1 MGHLGGMLGGVW
13 ARLVTGCVEEV
24 QGIVMMLLLMVIM
37 ERAAQG
43 TSLLYRCDSNSLRG
57 ETIRRPRDKRNVEK
71 PLAGQ
76 QTKEK
81 KKTKTQTF
89 VLFSFLKCSPTA
101 SCITATL
108 RAANHS
114 TGAKARSPGGTSLQK
129 EEISSNCI
137 PRKHKTVR
145 LH

>member
-1 MGHLGGMLGGVW
+1 MLGGVW

-57 ETIRRPRDKRNVEK
+57 ETICRPRDKRNVEK

-81 KKTKTQTF
+81 KKNENTNLCVIF
-89 VLFSFLKCSPTA
+89 LFKVQP
-101 SCITATL
+101 
-108 RAANHS
+108 HS
-114 TGAKARSPGGTSLQK
+114 QLHHCNSPGSKSQHWSKSK
-129 EEISSNCI
+129 ESRWDLLAERRNI
-137 PRKHKTVR
+137 V
-145 LH
+145 